1 MGLPRRAGRAG
12 AGSLCAG
19 LPVDRLRAVHARD
32 RPGRGRPRQ
41 PLVVGVECAEGV
53 RHALL
58 DRARRLRARAA
69 RDPRRGRARMTIALR
84 GEAAE
89 VALGEAQAVLAL
101 VQDDERRGRLADLVA
116 AVQEGELDDDAAQ
129 ALEELIE
136 LGLSTGR
143 IRSVYGPEGEQAALK
158 TFRRLPGGRAL
169 SDSATEGSE

>member
-1 MGLPRRAGRAG
+1 M
-12 AGSLCAG
+12 
-19 LPVDRLRAVHARD
+19 
-32 RPGRGRPRQ
+32 
-41 PLVVGVECAEGV
+41 
-53 RHALL
+53 
-58 DRARRLRARAA
+58 
-69 RDPRRGRARMTIALR
+69 IALR

-101 VQDDERRGRLADLVA
+101 VQDGERRGRLADLVA
-116 AVQEGELDDDAAQ
+116 AVQDGELGDEDAQ

-169 SDSATEGSE
+169 VDSAEEVTAALAALEGKPLERVQVQSTGPGSFLLTLGVDGLELSIRLDRAGARVHSVGV

>member
-1 MGLPRRAGRAG
+1 M
-12 AGSLCAG
+12 
-19 LPVDRLRAVHARD
+19 
-32 RPGRGRPRQ
+32 
-41 PLVVGVECAEGV
+41 
-53 RHALL
+53 
-58 DRARRLRARAA
+58 
-69 RDPRRGRARMTIALR
+69 IALR

-116 AVQEGELDDDAAQ
+116 AVQDGDLDEDDAQ

-158 TFRRLPGGRAL
+158 TFRRLPAGRDLA
-169 SDSATEGSE
+169 DSAREVTEALAALEGKTLDHVSIQSVGPGAFVVSLGADGLELAVRLDRAGARIHAVGV